1 MAVRISCYVPLTYK
15 KLRVTAMQ
23 HAVFAVLLSAGLAG
37 CIAPVRP
44 MPPLEPIAVPAV
56 QIIPGAILP
65 PDQAARN
72 FITVVNRVEPV
83 AEAYCRQIGRVS
95 NCDFR
100 IVIDDRPGQGVN
112 AFQTLDGQGRPLL
125 AFSIALIAEARNADE
140 LAFVMGHEAAHHIR
154 GHIPKARQSA
164 AAGAV
169 LAGVIAA
176 ASGAGQA
183 GVQQA
188 QQIGAGVG
196 ARSYS
201 KDFELEAD
209 ALGTEIAFDAG
220 YDPLRGAAYF
230 DRLPDPGDQFLGS
243 HPPNAQRKAT
253 VARVMADLRG

>member
-1 MAVRISCYVPLTYK
+1 MR
-15 KLRVTAMQ
+15 
-23 HAVFAVLLSAGLAG
+23 HAALMVLLTAGLAG
-37 CIAPVRP
+37 CIAPVRSL
-44 MPPLEPIAVPAV
+44 PPLDPIARPAV
-56 QIIPGAILP
+56 QINAGAALP
-65 PDQAARN
+65 PEQAARN
-72 FITVVNRVEPV
+72 FVTVVNRVEPV
-83 AEAYCRQIGRVS
+83 AEAYCRQVGRVS

-112 AFQTLDGQGRPLL
+112 AFQTVDGQGRPIL

-154 GHIPKARQSA
+154 GHIPKAQQSA
-164 AAGAV
+164 VTGAI
-169 LAGVIAA
+169 LAGIIAA

-183 GVQQA
+183 DVEQA

-220 YDPLRGAAYF
+220 YDPLRGSAFF

-253 VARVMADLRG
+253 VTRVMADLRG

>member
-1 MAVRISCYVPLTYK
+1 MRAAILFSL
-15 KLRVTAMQ
+15 M
-23 HAVFAVLLSAGLAG
+23 AGLAG
-37 CIAPVRP
+37 CVQPAVYTPQDLP
-44 MPPLEPIAVPAV
+44 FPQQLPPLVASLDAPLA
-56 QIIPGAILP
+56 

-72 FITVVNRVEPV
+72 FLTVVQRMEPV
-83 AEAYCRQIGRVS
+83 AEAYCRQVGRVP

-112 AFQTLDGQGRPLL
+112 AFQTVDGQGRPIL

-154 GHIPKARQSA
+154 GHIPKTQQSA
-164 AAGAV
+164 ANAAI
-169 LAGVIAA
+169 LAGMIAA

-183 GVQQA
+183 AVAQA

-201 KDFELEAD
+201 KEFELQAD

-220 YDPLRGAAYF
+220 YDPLRGAAFF
-230 DRLPDPGDQFLGS
+230 DRLPDPGDEFLGT
-243 HPPNAQRKAT
+243 HPPNAQRRAT
-253 VARVMADLRG
+253 VIRAMEELRG